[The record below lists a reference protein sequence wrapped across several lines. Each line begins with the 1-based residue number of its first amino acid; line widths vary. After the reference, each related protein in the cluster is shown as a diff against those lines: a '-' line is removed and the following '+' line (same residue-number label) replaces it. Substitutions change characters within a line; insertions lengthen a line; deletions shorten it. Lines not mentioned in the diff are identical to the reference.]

1 MRRFEYEIQEQTEI
15 EEIIRLAKICR
26 LAMSVGDQPYLV
38 PLCFGYEP
46 GALYFHSA
54 GEGKKLDMLETND
67 KVCFEFDLDH
77 EFIEAENACDWELR
91 YRSVIG
97 FGRATI
103 LEDNEEKRR
112 GFDLIMRQYSDRSF
126 TYPDSEVKGTT
137 IIKVD
142 IRSMTG
148 KKNGGS

>member
-67 KVCFEFDLDH
+67 KVCFEFDLDY

>member
-1 MRRFEYEIQEQTEI
+1 MRRFEYEIQELEEI
-15 EEIIRLAKICR
+15 EEIIRRAKVCR
-26 LAMSVGDQPYLV
+26 LAMSVADQPYVV

-67 KVCFEFDLDH
+67 KVCFEFDIDQ
-77 EFIEAENACDWELR
+77 EFIEAENACDWGLR

-97 FGRATI
+97 FGRAAI
-103 LEDNEEKRR
+103 LEESEKKRR
-112 GFDLIMRQYSDRSF
+112 GFDLIMRQYSDRSY
-126 TYPDSEVKGTT
+126 TYPDGEVMGTT

-142 IRSMTG
+142 ISSMTG
-148 KKNGGS
+148 KKNTGT

>member
-1 MRRFEYEIQEQTEI
+1 MRRFEQEIQEQDEI
-15 EEIIRLAKICR
+15 EEIIRNAKVCR
-26 LAMSVGDQPYLV
+26 LGMSVADQPYVV

-54 GEGKKLDMLETND
+54 GEGKKLDMLEENEN
-67 KVCFEFDLDH
+67 VCFEIDIDH
-77 EFIEAENACDWELR
+77 EIVEAENPCDWGMN

-103 LEDNEEKRR
+103 LEDDGLKRK
-112 GFDLIMRQYSDRSF
+112 GFDAIMRQYSSG
-126 TYPDSEVKGTT
+126 TYSYPDGEVKGTS

-142 IRSMTG
+142 ILSMTG
-148 KKNGGS
+148 KRNG

>member
-1 MRRFEYEIQEQTEI
+1 MRRFEFEIQEQTEI

-67 KVCFEFDLDH
+67 KVCFEFDLDY
-77 EFIEAENACDWELR
+77 EFIEAENACDWGMR

>member
-67 KVCFEFDLDH
+67 KVCLEFDIDH
-77 EFIEAENACDWELR
+77 EFIEAENACDWGMK

-103 LEDNEEKRR
+103 LEDNEEKNRA
-112 GFDLIMRQYSDRSF
+112 FDLIMRQYSDRSF

-142 IRSMTG
+142 ILSMTG
-148 KKNGGS
+148 KKNGGN

>member
-67 KVCFEFDLDH
+67 KVCFEFDLDP
-77 EFIEAENACDWELR
+77 EFIEAENACDWGMR